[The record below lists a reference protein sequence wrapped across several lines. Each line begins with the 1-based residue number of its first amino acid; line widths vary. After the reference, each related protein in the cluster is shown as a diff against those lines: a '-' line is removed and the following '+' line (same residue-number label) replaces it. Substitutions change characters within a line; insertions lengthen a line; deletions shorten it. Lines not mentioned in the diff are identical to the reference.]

1 MVVVKCAWC
10 GVVIETK
17 ADGNTET
24 KEITNSLCPACEVR
38 VENEE
43 ETDFIIPVEDTNSDS
58 Q

>member
-10 GVVIETK
+10 GAVVETK
-17 ADGNTET
+17 DDGTA
-24 KEITNSLCPACEVR
+24 EIHEINNSLCPVCEVR

-43 ETDFIIPVEDTNSDS
+43 ETDFIIPVEDTDSDS

>member
-17 ADGNTET
+17 GEGTTEIQ
-24 KEITNSLCPACEVR
+24 EITNSLCLACEVR

-43 ETDFIIPVEDTNSDS
+43 ETDFIIPVGDTNSDS